1 MSDDDNVVSLGVRYR
16 GPLDAD
22 NPPVMTVVRP
32 DPGPC
37 SFRHKGPYLV
47 DEQLADVECGTCRA
61 KLNPMHVLGALPAT
75 LLLRRVSDMM
85 DEVNALRGQP
95 RPAEKWLGMGRDGW
109 QFWQF
114 VAGVLNAWSAIN
126 AASETRWIG
135 MTVSVVCV
143 FATTLWRL
151 PYKPPRYLNKID
163 KETS

>member
-1 MSDDDNVVSLGVRYR
+1 MNARQQRIDFLLDRIETLLDRSGRLVARHL
-16 GPLDAD
+16 PLW
-22 NPPVMTVVRP
+22 R
-32 DPGPC
+32 
-37 SFRHKGPYLV
+37 R
-47 DEQLADVECGTCRA
+47 
-61 KLNPMHVLGALPAT
+61 VLGALPAT
-75 LLLRRVSDMM
+75 VLLRRVSDMM

-95 RPAEKWLGMGRDGW
+95 RPTEKWLGMGRDGW

-163 KETS
+163 KETP